1 MAVTDLYIVAI
12 DEPQT
17 NRLRVQYMPLQVQY
31 QRNAKFDAISVIGR
45 NEDLSH
51 YSGGNTTISLNFD
64 FYSTDPNG
72 ELAKQGVKFLESL
85 QYSGRD
91 RPPSRVQLVFGRLF
105 ENSLWLLQSLNV
117 VYSVFEGGKD
127 WLPRYAVAQC
137 TFKLDTETDL
147 YSDDVRR
154 F

>member
-1 MAVTDLYIVAI
+1 MITDLYIVAI

-17 NRLRVQYMPLQVQY
+17 NTLRVQYMPLQVQY
-31 QRNAKFDAISVIGR
+31 NRSAKFEAIPIIGR

-51 YSGGNTTISLNFD
+51 FSGGNTTLSLNLD
-64 FYSTDPNG
+64 FYSSDPDGTN
-72 ELAKQGVKFLESL
+72 ANASIQFLESL
-85 QYSGRD
+85 TYSGRN

-105 ENSLWLLQSLNV
+105 ENTLWLLQSLNV
-117 VYSVFEGGKD
+117 VYSVFEGGKE

-137 TFKLDTETDL
+137 TFKRDTEFDL
-147 YSDDVRR
+147 FSDDVRR

>member
-1 MAVTDLYIVAI
+1 MITDLYIVAI

-31 QRNAKFDAISVIGR
+31 SRTAKFDSVPVIGR

-51 YSGGNTTISLNFD
+51 YSGGATTMTMNLD
-64 FYSTDPNG
+64 FYSTDTDG
-72 ELAKQGVKFLESL
+72 TLAKASIKFLESL

-91 RPPSRVQLVFGRLF
+91 RPPSRVQLIFGRLF
-105 ENSLWLLQSLNV
+105 ENTLWLLTSMAVN
-117 VYSVFEGGKD
+117 YSVFEGGKN
-127 WLPRYAVAQC
+127 WLPRYATAQC

-147 YSDDVRR
+147 FSDDVRR